1 MHTVQLIIISAD
13 KWGCAHDAENVR
25 QWKIGACVMCA
36 VKRRGWKTPC
46 EGKHAK
52 TDEDTEGCTTAMNR
66 IPKEVYQRN
75 ARLAKCYYFWL
86 KQRRD
91 IERDIL
97 YASAGPGDGMP
108 RGGGNGDP
116 TAAKAE
122 KLIARLE
129 EVDKKIR
136 ALQQAMDAMPDEES
150 RVLIRKNLYDHIPLQ

>member
-1 MHTVQLIIISAD
+1 
-13 KWGCAHDAENVR
+13 
-25 QWKIGACVMCA
+25 
-36 VKRRGWKTPC
+36 
-46 EGKHAK
+46 
-52 TDEDTEGCTTAMNR
+52 MNR

-122 KLIARLE
+122 KLIARLG
-129 EVDKKIR
+129 EVDRKIH
-136 ALQQAMDAMPDEES
+136 ALQEAMDAMPDEDA
-150 RVLIRKNLYDHIPLQ
+150 RVLIRKNLYDHIPLQYIPVNMSESTMKRTRALYIRLVAEKMGEA

>member
-1 MHTVQLIIISAD
+1 
-13 KWGCAHDAENVR
+13 
-25 QWKIGACVMCA
+25 
-36 VKRRGWKTPC
+36 
-46 EGKHAK
+46 
-52 TDEDTEGCTTAMNR
+52 MNR

-97 YASAGPGDGMP
+97 YASAGPWDGMP

-116 TAAKAE
+116 TAAKVE

-136 ALQQAMDAMPDEES
+136 ALQEAMDAMPDEEA
-150 RVLIRKNLYDHIPLQ
+150 RVLIRKNLYDHIPLQYIPVNMSESTMKRTRALYVCLVAEKMGEA